1 MEIRKRLLMTSHTH
15 SIRLFFAIISMLL
28 LNACVT
34 ERPAPAQP
42 LRLYVLDCGSIEVLD
57 VSVYHPGIGKGEH
70 KTLAD
75 SCYLIVH
82 PNGSLL
88 WDAGLPDGLVHTPEG
103 KTVYNTFT
111 MRVTRTLVAQLQEI
125 GHGPET
131 VGYLGVSHMHAD
143 HIGNVGLFPHATLLI
158 QKEEYAAAFGPD
170 AGKFGFDPALYP
182 SLRSNPVKML
192 AGDHDVF
199 GDGTVIIKRTPG
211 HTPGHQALYVKLPKT
226 GNILLSGDLVHFT
239 DNWLHKRVPGFNFD
253 KERSLKTMQEVE
265 GFLKENQATL
275 WIQHDLEQNA
285 GIQHAPAY
293 YE

>member
-1 MEIRKRLLMTSHTH
+1 MTNHRH
-15 SIRLFFAIISMLL
+15 SIRLFFALITALL
-28 LNACVT
+28 LAACVT

-42 LRLYVLDCGSIEVLD
+42 LRLYVLNCGSIEVLD
-57 VSVYHPGIGKGEH
+57 ISVFHPGIGKDEH
-70 KTLAD
+70 KLLTD
-75 SCYLIVH
+75 SCYHVVH

-88 WDAGLPDGLVHTPEG
+88 WDAGLPDGLVHVPEG
-103 KTVYNTFT
+103 KTVYNLFT
-111 MRVTRTLVAQLQEI
+111 MRVAKTLAAQLREI
-125 GHGPET
+125 GQGPET
-131 VGYLGVSHMHAD
+131 VGYLGISHMHGD
-143 HIGNVGLFPHATLLI
+143 HVGNVGLFPRATLLI

-170 AGKFGFDPALYP
+170 AGKFGFDPTLYA
-182 SLRSNPVKML
+182 SLRSNPVKVL
-192 AGDHDVF
+192 EGDHDVF
-199 GDGTVIIKRTPG
+199 GDGTVIIKRTLG

-239 DNWLHKRVPGFNFD
+239 DNWTHKRVPGFNFD

-265 GFLKENQATL
+265 AFLKTNQATL

>member
-1 MEIRKRLLMTSHTH
+1 MEIRKRLLMTSHSH
-15 SIRLFFAIISMLL
+15 SIRLLFAVIAILL
-28 LNACVT
+28 LAACVT
-34 ERPAPAQP
+34 GQPAPTQA
-42 LRLYVLDCGSIEVLD
+42 LRLYAFNCGSIEVLD
-57 VSVYHPGIGKGEH
+57 VSVFHPGIGKGEH
-70 KTLAD
+70 KTLTD

-88 WDAGLPDGLVHTPEG
+88 WDTGLPDGLVHTPEG
-103 KTVYNTFT
+103 KTVYDNFT

-131 VGYLGVSHMHAD
+131 VGYLGISHLHGD

-158 QKEEYAAAFGPD
+158 QKEEYDAGFGPD
-170 AGKFGFDPALYP
+170 ASKFGFDPALYSP
-182 SLRSNPVKML
+182 LRSNPVKRL
-192 AGDHDVF
+192 EGDHDVF
-199 GDGTVIIKRTPG
+199 GDGAVIIKRALG

-239 DNWLHKRVPGFNFD
+239 DNWVHKRVPGFNFD
-253 KERSLKTMQEVE
+253 KERTLKTMQEME
-265 GFLKENQATL
+265 AFLEANHATL

-285 GIQHAPAY
+285 GIRHAPTY